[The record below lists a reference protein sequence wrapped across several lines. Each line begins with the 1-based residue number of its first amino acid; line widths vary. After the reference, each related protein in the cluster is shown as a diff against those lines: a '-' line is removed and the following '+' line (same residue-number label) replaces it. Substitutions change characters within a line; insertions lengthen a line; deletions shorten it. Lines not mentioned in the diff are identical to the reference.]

1 MAPAGLAWQTL
12 PEPGALA
19 LVDTISRRAAAL
31 ARPHPGDLPIEEI
44 VTVEREVLRWL
55 DPATRAEAESVLV
68 DRLGGDPMPTLRAV
82 CWLTA
87 SWAVVLHLRTGYA
100 PTEVLRQLSFGG
112 VWRGPQAP
120 ETERVWEFL
129 TAQVRAGALAALTDD
144 AAAAQA
150 FYAAATTQIPG
161 YPECLLHHCLML
173 MSGLWFTLAA
183 HGVEPHDLA
192 ATLAVYTHD
201 AFDRPTG
208 SFRPLT

>member
-1 MAPAGLAWQTL
+1 M
-12 PEPGALA
+12 
-19 LVDTISRRAAAL
+19 DTISRRAAAL

-173 MSGLWFTLAA
+173 MSGLWLTLAA